1 MLPAKILQ
9 QPRWLILIGFLV
21 MVGLGWM
28 WLRSQNSGSSQPT
41 VAQLPQHPQI
51 KAYFNHNLAASYL
64 EPYRPQQR
72 PGDDLEAKIL
82 ESIESAQTTIDI
94 AVQEFKL
101 PRLAQALAKK
111 QQAGVKVRVIL
122 ENIYSRSWS
131 ELTPTDVSQL
141 SAREQDRYREFVRLV
156 DSNSDGQLSPAEI
169 SNRDALKILQAAQV
183 PIIDDTADGSAGSG
197 LMHHKFMVVD
207 GKNTI
212 VTSANWTM
220 SDVHGDLN
228 QLSSRGNQN
237 NLLSIDSANLAQ
249 VFITEFNL
257 MWGDGPGGQPD
268 SKFGTNKPD
277 RSPVTI
283 SVGDGTITIHFSPAI
298 PSQDWTTTTNGLI
311 AQTLNQA
318 QQKVDIAQ
326 FVFSENQLASA
337 LEPVQQRGVKI
348 RALIDRGFAYRPYSQ
363 LLTMLGIP
371 PCYGNRP
378 VWANPITTA
387 GVPSLPTGDLLH
399 HKIAIVDQQLVIAG
413 SHNWSATA
421 NYKNDETLLVINSP
435 IVATHFQQEFDRL
448 YQSAELGMP
457 DRAAKKACGGK
468 QPGGAVAT
476 TED

>member
-1 MLPAKILQ
+1 MLPAKILLQ
-9 QPRWLILIGFLV
+9 RRWLILLGGMMIL
-21 MVGLGWM
+21 GLGWA
-28 WLRSQNSGSSQPT
+28 WLRPKNSSDSPPT
-41 VAQLPQHPQI
+41 IAQLPQHPQI

-72 PGDDLEAKIL
+72 SGDDLEAKIL
-82 ESIESAQTTIDI
+82 ESIESAQTSIDI

-101 PRLAQALAKK
+101 PRIAQALVKK
-111 QQAGVKVRVIL
+111 QQTGVKVRVIL

-131 ELTPTDVSQL
+131 ELTPTDISQL
-141 SAREQDRYREFVRLV
+141 STREQDRYREFIRLV
-156 DSNSDGQLSPAEI
+156 DSNGDGQLSPTEI
-169 SNRDALKILQAAQV
+169 SARDALKILQAAQV
-183 PIIDDTADGSAGSG
+183 PIIDDTADGSSGSG
-197 LMHHKFMVVD
+197 LMHHKFMVID
-207 GKNTI
+207 GRSTI

-228 QLSSRGNQN
+228 ELASRGNQN

-249 VFITEFNL
+249 IFTTEFNL
-257 MWGDGPGGQPD
+257 MWGDGPGGQLD

-283 SVGDGTITIHFSPAI
+283 PVGDSTITIHFSPARS
-298 PSQDWTTTTNGLI
+298 SQDWLTTTNGLI

-348 RALIDRGFAYRPYSQ
+348 RALIDRSFAYRPYSQ
-363 LLTMLGIP
+363 MLTMLGIP

-378 VWANPITTA
+378 VWTNPITTA
-387 GVPSLPTGDLLH
+387 GVPSLPSGDLLH
-399 HKIAIVDQQLVIAG
+399 HKIAVIDQRLVIAG

-435 IVATHFQQEFDRL
+435 IVANHFQQEFDRL
-448 YQSAELGMP
+448 YQSAELGIP
-457 DRAAKKACGGK
+457 DRAAHKACAGK
-468 QPGGAVAT
+468 QPGDPAAA

>member
-1 MLPAKILQ
+1 MLPPKILQ
-9 QPRWLILIGFLV
+9 QRRWLILLGFVLMGV
-21 MVGLGWM
+21 LGWV
-28 WLRSQNSGSSQPT
+28 WLRPQNSGGAQPT
-41 VAQLPQHPQI
+41 MAQLPQHPQI
-51 KAYFNHNLAASYL
+51 KAYFNHNLAAGYL

-72 PGDDLEAKIL
+72 PGDDLETTIL
-82 ESIESAQTTIDI
+82 ESIESAQTSMDI

-111 QQAGVKVRVIL
+111 QQAGIKVRVIL

-131 ELTPTDVSQL
+131 DLTPAEVSQL

-156 DSNSDGQLSPAEI
+156 DSNSDGQLSTAEI
-169 SNRDALKILQAAQV
+169 SNRDAIKILQAAQV
-183 PIIDDTADGSAGSG
+183 PMIDDTADGSTGSG

-207 GKNTI
+207 GKTTI

-237 NLLSIDSANLAQ
+237 NLLLIDSANLAQ
-249 VFITEFNL
+249 VFTTEFNL
-257 MWGDGPGGQPD
+257 MWGDGPGGQLD

-283 SVGDGTITIHFSPAI
+283 PVGDSNITIRFSPTI

-326 FVFSENQLASA
+326 FVFSENQLAMA

-363 LLTMLGIP
+363 MLTMLGIP

-378 VWANPITTA
+378 VWAQPITTA

-399 HKIAIVDQQLVIAG
+399 HKIAIIDQRLVIAG

-421 NYKNDETLLVINSP
+421 NYKNDEALLVINSP

-448 YQSAELGMP
+448 YQSAELGMS
-457 DRAAKKACGGK
+457 DRAAQKACGGK
-468 QPGGAVAT
+468 QSGSPVADP
-476 TED
+476 ED